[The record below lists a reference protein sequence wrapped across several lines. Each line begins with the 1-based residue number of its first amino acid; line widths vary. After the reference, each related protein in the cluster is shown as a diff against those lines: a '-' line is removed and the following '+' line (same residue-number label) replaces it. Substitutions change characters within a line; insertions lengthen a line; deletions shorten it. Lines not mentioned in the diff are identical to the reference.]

1 MRVLRGLRRGL
12 RRPLSL
18 AMGVFDG
25 VHVGHRAVIAAAVRA
40 APPSGLVPAVLTFE
54 PHPDAVLQK
63 EGAPSLLTTTK
74 EKLALLRGLGVRL
87 AVIAPFDRELAR
99 AEAEAFARDVLARQ
113 LGAKCIIVGENW
125 RFGAG
130 GRGTPA
136 LLNHLALSLAFRVS
150 VVPPVCVGRHK
161 VSSTRIRSLLLRG
174 DVAAARELL
183 GRPYRLS
190 GRVLA
195 GSGIG
200 RTLGFPTANLHP
212 AAEKLVPA
220 DGVYAC
226 RAGRRR
232 LWPAAA
238 YVGSRPTFA
247 GGGPRRIEVHLLAC
261 PKPPDLL
268 GATLNV
274 DFVARL
280 RGDRNFPSPKALVAQ
295 VARDCDKAQR
305 LLHPLHDDSHVL

>member
-1 MRVLRGLRRGL
+1 MRVLRGLRKGL

-40 APPSGLVPAVLTFE
+40 ARPSGLVPAVLTFE

-63 EGAPSLLTTTK
+63 QGAPPLLTTTK

-87 AVIAPFDRELAR
+87 AVIAPFDRGLAR
-99 AEAEAFARDVLARQ
+99 AEAEAFAGDVLARQ
-113 LGAKCIIVGENW
+113 LRAKCIIVGENW

-136 LLNHLALSLAFRVS
+136 LLNRLAPSLGFRVS
-150 VVPPVCVGRHK
+150 VVPPVCVGRRK

-190 GRVLA
+190 SRVVA

-200 RTLGFPTANLHP
+200 RTLGFPTANLR
-212 AAEKLVPA
+212 AEAEKLVPA

-238 YVGSRPTFA
+238 YIGSRPTFA

-280 RGDRNFPSPKALVAQ
+280 RGDRNFPSPKALAAQ
-295 VARDCDKAQR
+295 MARDCDKAQR
-305 LLHPLHDDSHVL
+305 LLHPLHEDSHVL